1 MKLQHLYIHSY
12 CIQSSERVSGRGPK
26 WLKGWNT
33 LGNNLQ
39 QHVVT
44 ISCCDKLQIAL
55 CTGEFLCKSVSVIEF
70 CHCNKSP
77 KIKSDWQNLCDLLCW
92 KLCCGDKIFTK
103 IPQHTKQFVTARCHP
118 TCCLTC
124 TQDWY
129 VAMMN
134 CSDISPSVF
143 PPLQFTVDYRRPPL
157 WIPS

>member
-44 ISCCDKLQIAL
+44 ISCMTNCLMYRRIFVQICLCNRILSLQQVTQNQIRL
-55 CTGEFLCKSVSVIEF
+55 TEFVWLAVLKIVF
-70 CHCNKSP
+70 WRQDFNKNSP
-77 KIKSDWQNLCDLLCW
+77 V
-92 KLCCGDKIFTK
+92 
-103 IPQHTKQFVTARCHP
+103 HTKRFVTARYHP

-143 PPLQFTVDYRRPPL
+143 PPLQFTVDYYRPPL